1 MENFPDSLI
10 ELDKAMEEILLN
22 PANKIQRRLA
32 EIYFLKGNTYMQR
45 IQEDKAFIKDAL
57 IQYCLAEVIL

>member
-57 IQYCLAEVIL
+57 IQYRLAEVIL